1 MSELSKRTSEL
12 LGKLKLDTTALLAEN
27 LVGVYLHGSY
37 VLGSYNEQVSDL
49 DYVIV
54 VKRPLSFREKQ
65 SLMMKTITD
74 QWPLSPAKGLEFH
87 VLLQA
92 DTQHFKQPLPFDFHF
107 SKMHYSDYMANPTHY
122 IETMTGTDPDL
133 AAHLM
138 ILTKAGKVLTG
149 PPIVTVFGPVP
160 VTDYWNSLIFDVAD
174 APQTIVEQPMYTI
187 LNLCRVLAYHRDK
200 LILSKAGGGQWGL
213 MQLPS
218 EYHALIE
225 AALAAYRDNVTQDL
239 SQYSEE
245 KLTEFATCLLME
257 IERKSVY

>member
-1 MSELSKRTSEL
+1 MSKRTSEL
-12 LGKLKLDTTALLAEN
+12 LGKLKVDTIELLAEN

-54 VKRPLSFREKQ
+54 VKRPLSFTEKQ
-65 SLMMKTITD
+65 ALMTKTITD
-74 QWPLSPAKGLEFH
+74 LWPLSPAKGLEFH

-149 PPIVTVFGPVP
+149 PPIATVFSSVP
-160 VTDYWNSLIFDVAD
+160 VADYWNSLIFDVAD

-187 LNLCRVLAYHRDK
+187 LNLCRVLAYRREK

-218 EYHALIE
+218 KYHALIE

-245 KLTEFATCLLME
+245 KLTEFATWLLME
-257 IERKSVY
+257 IERKSVN